1 MADITKSGVLNALKK
16 VNDEGLNTNLL
27 TLNSIKEIKVEN
39 DSLTVDISLP
49 AVEENTQ
56 KKLVDAIKNEFPR
69 LKEIHLNI
77 LT

>member
-56 KKLVDAIKNEFPR
+56 EKLVDAIKNEFPR